1 MGYIFHGVA
10 KSRTSRT
17 SRTRPSLS
25 LSFLFGFTETFY
37 FKLIFCLFVFNLI
50 YLFPGVYSLTL
61 HSPAQACNVTY
72 LALACHITELSKRP
86 DQNLLWPCK

>member
-1 MGYIFHGVA
+1 MGLQRVEQVEQVEQDHHFH
-10 KSRTSRT
+10 
-17 SRTRPSLS
+17 
-25 LSFLFGFTETFY
+25 FLFFFGFTETFY
-37 FKLIFCLFVFNLI
+37 FKLIFWLFVFNLI